1 MLAAESCSWPD
12 QSLPSRVAPSS
23 RMKEPFCER
32 RELRNR
38 ALRRSTHQHRV
49 LDARNDG
56 VPELFR
62 LAEAHLAARGSS
74 QSLLGSHIAPCL
86 LTGNSAARRITS
98 RARSGRRSIIG
109 VRKSAGASVIVR
121 MPNQARSLCRIND
134 DEPSRRARRL
144 VNAPGHRQAHAHHAA
159 LGRRVGDLA
168 CLSLERGCTRRV
180 HAAQVTVS
188 SPSVLISASD

>member
-62 LAEAHLAARGSS
+62 LAEAHLAARGSVS
-74 QSLLGSHIAPCL
+74 RGMNHRQSLCL
-86 LTGNSAARRITS
+86 ITGNSAARRITS

-121 MPNQARSLCRIND
+121 MPNQARSLCRINA

-180 HAAQVTVS
+180 DAARVS
-188 SPSVLISASD
+188 VSYLSLPHPESD